1 MPNPGSQPPLT
12 EIAQLGERMWTCR
25 RCPEAGIHVESMP
38 VFSVSAT
45 AEAIL
50 VGQAPGVHEP
60 VVRRPFAASAGRTL
74 RRWLEPAG
82 LGEEADF
89 YRRLHITAVAKCFP
103 GKRPGGSDLPP
114 SRAMQRTCRPW
125 LDAELAAL
133 PDLPVITVG
142 ALALTALMPGAK
154 LDTAVGQR
162 VETPDGRTLVAL
174 PHPSGASPWPHLP
187 GNQQRLDRAVALVC
201 ALLSASPPGGARPR
215 P

>member
-1 MPNPGSQPPLT
+1 
-12 EIAQLGERMWTCR
+12 
-25 RCPEAGIHVESMP
+25 
-38 VFSVSAT
+38 VSAS

-74 RRWLEPAG
+74 RRWLEPVG
-82 LGEEADF
+82 LGDEEAF
-89 YRRLHITAVAKCFP
+89 YRRLHVTAVAKCFP

-133 PDLPVITVG
+133 PALPVITVG
-142 ALALTALMPGAK
+142 ALALATLLPGAK
-154 LDTAVGQR
+154 LDTTVGKR
-162 VETPDGRTLVAL
+162 LETADGRILVAL

-187 GNQQRLDRAVALVC
+187 GNQALLERAIALVGI
-201 ALLSASPPGGARPR
+201 LLSATTAADSRPQ